1 MLMTG
6 TDAEV
11 AGDIR
16 GLARLGVTTLV
27 LGHGAPTPAEY
38 ALRMER
44 FMKIVAPMVGS

>member
-1 MLMTG
+1 MTG

-16 GLARLGVTTLV
+16 ALSDIGVTTLV

-38 ALRMER
+38 ARRMER
-44 FMKIVAPMVGS
+44 FMQVVAPMAG